1 MTMPHTRFFYRDPA
15 APRPTF
21 YTLGVTALIE
31 RDGKLLLERRRDTG
45 QWNPPG
51 GKVELDES
59 LEQALRKEV
68 LEETDLKIASF
79 SLFGTFSDPSR
90 IGHFANGA
98 VIRFVVLVYTV
109 QIDDFST
116 LCCSDE
122 SLELGWFSRDEL
134 ANLDVVA
141 TGRDVLE
148 AYLTR
153 QAPVLN

>member
-1 MTMPHTRFFYRDPA
+1 MMPLTRSYYRDPE
-15 APRPTF
+15 APRPAN

-31 RDGKLLLERRRDTG
+31 RDGRLLLERRRDTG

-68 LEETDLKIASF
+68 LEETGLTIAGY

-90 IGHFANGA
+90 IGVFENGA
-98 VIRFVVLVYTV
+98 VIRFVVLAYTV

-122 SLELGWFSRDEL
+122 SLELGWFSREEL
-134 ANLDVVA
+134 ADLDVPA
-141 TGRDVLE
+141 TGRDILE

-153 QAPVLN
+153 EAPVLD